1 MVLPVE
7 KLVRA
12 SHFVLTIYVH
22 AVEVS
27 CVEVS
32 ALGIVHPRNL
42 VPCLWRLGARLYPLI
57 EIASYRCHLPV
68 KFGTLLGCAIQNI
81 LIDAEDCLVDARV
94 DLVKLDDVYERF
106 DIRPFA
112 LSRVTS
118 LFMCERPELSPSTWK
133 LRLN

>member
-1 MVLPVE
+1 MRSE
-7 KLVRA
+7 KVSPLVPK
-12 SHFVLTIYVH
+12 IYLH
-22 AVEVS
+22 AIKVPGIK
-27 CVEVS
+27 VS

-68 KFGTLLGCAIQNI
+68 KFGMLLGRAIQNV
-81 LIDAEDCLVDARV
+81 LVDTEDCLVDARV
-94 DLVKLDDVYERF
+94 DLVKLDDVYERL

-118 LFMCERPELSPSTWK
+118 LFVCERPELSSSTWK
-133 LRLN
+133 LRLG